1 MGYYILEVVLIF
13 EKIPTVPMA
22 DELVDKAFRRA
33 SRAGRA
39 KPRDR
44 REAAESMIMTASNI
58 LSDNLIHVVKRFP
71 NLDDL
76 PPFYRD
82 LTDILVGVDRLKM
95 SLASIHWAGVKVKE
109 ISKGYIGKL
118 RKGQNPSMVRREAFG
133 RIASIVREVDSD
145 LALLNEARDTLR
157 SLPDVS
163 EAPTIV
169 VAGYPNVGKSSFV
182 AAVSSAKPEIA
193 EYPFTTKG
201 VSIGHF
207 MHERRRYQVIDL
219 PGLLDRPLSERN
231 KIELQAI
238 SALRHLGDV
247 VLFML
252 DPSETCGYS
261 LASQKHLLDE
271 VKSELKIPVLV
282 VANKCDLKKADAD
295 MLISAKTGEGVAEV
309 KARLIEMLKERQ
321 RSSTRP

>member
-1 MGYYILEVVLIF
+1 LIF

-33 SRAGRA
+33 SRAGRG
-39 KPRDR
+39 KTRDR
-44 REAAESMIMTASNI
+44 RGGAESMIMTASNI

-82 LTDILVGVDRLKM
+82 LTDILVGVDKLKM
-95 SLASIHWAGVKVKE
+95 SLASVHWAGNKVRE
-109 ISKGYIGKL
+109 VSKDHIGKL
-118 RKGQNPSMVRREAFG
+118 RKGQDPSGVRKEAFG
-133 RIASIVREVDSD
+133 RIASIVREVGSD
-145 LALLNEARDTLR
+145 LAFLNDARDKLR
-157 SLPDVS
+157 KLPEVS
-163 EAPTIV
+163 EIPTIV

-182 AAVSSAKPEIA
+182 AAVSSAKPEVA

-207 MHERRRYQVIDL
+207 MHERCRYQVIDL

-247 VLFML
+247 VLFIL

-261 LASQKHLLDE
+261 LASQKHLLE
-271 VKSELKIPVLV
+271 EIKSELKVPVLV
-282 VANKCDLKKADAD
+282 VANKSDLTSDLKKVETD
-295 MLISAKTGEGVAEV
+295 MLMSAGTGKGVAEV
-309 KARLIEMLKERQ
+309 KARLIEILKECR
-321 RSSTRP
+321 RPSNQP

>member
-1 MGYYILEVVLIF
+1 MIF

-33 SRAGRA
+33 SRAGKA

-44 REAAESMIMTASNI
+44 RKAAESMIMTASNI

-95 SLASIHWAGVKVKE
+95 SLASIHWAGAKVKE

-118 RKGQNPSMVRREAFG
+118 RKGQNPSMIRREAFG

-145 LALLNEARDTLR
+145 LVLLNEARDKLR
-157 SLPDVS
+157 KLPDVS

-282 VANKCDLKKADAD
+282 VANKWDLTSDLKKADAD
-295 MLISAKTGEGVAEV
+295 MLMSAGTGEGVAEV

-321 RSSTRP
+321 RHGIQP

>member
-1 MGYYILEVVLIF
+1 LIF
-13 EKIPTVPMA
+13 EKIPTVPTA

-44 REAAESMIMTASNI
+44 REAAESMIITASNI

-82 LTDILVGVDRLKM
+82 LTDILVGVDKLKM
-95 SLASIHWAGVKVKE
+95 SLASVHWAGNKVRE
-109 ISKGYIGKL
+109 VSKGYIGKL
-118 RKGQNPSMVRREAFG
+118 RKGQNPSMIRREAFG
-133 RIASIVREVDSD
+133 RIASIVREVDSN
-145 LALLNEARDTLR
+145 LALLNEARDKLR
-157 SLPDVS
+157 GLPDVS

-182 AAVSSAKPEIA
+182 AAISSAKPEIA

-201 VSIGHF
+201 ISIGHF
-207 MHERRRYQVIDL
+207 VHERRKYQVIDI

-238 SALRHLGDV
+238 SALRHLGGV
-247 VLFML
+247 VLFIL
-252 DPSETCGYS
+252 DPSETCGYP
-261 LASQKHLLDE
+261 LASQKHLLE
-271 VKSELKIPVLV
+271 EIKSELKIPVLV
-282 VANKCDLKKADAD
+282 VANKSDLTSDLKKAETD
-295 MLISAKTGEGVAEV
+295 MFMSAGTGEGVAEV
-309 KARLIEMLKERQ
+309 KARLTEMLKECQRQ
-321 RSSTRP
+321 GIQP